1 MTYILY
7 GYPGSGSMAIEMAL
21 AEIGL
26 DYQVQDVDLTKA
38 AQRDDSYASINP
50 QRKLPTLITP
60 SGETLT
66 ESVAILLTLDQRHPD
81 AGLLPKDLAERA
93 QALRWLLFVAT
104 EIYPIVE
111 INDYP
116 ERFSPT
122 AESKTQMREVA
133 RSIWRDRWLV
143 VERGISGD
151 PYLLSSG
158 FCLTDIYIAVV
169 SRWAQQSAWRPTNIP
184 NVEKLTAAVAARP
197 ALAPVWSRHGATVQT
212 S

>member
-1 MTYILY
+1 MTHILY
-7 GYPGSGSMAIEMAL
+7 GAQRSGSMAIEMAL

-26 DYQVQDVDLTKA
+26 DYQVRDVDLRTD
-38 AQRDDSYASINP
+38 AQRDSSYASINP
-50 QRKLPTLITP
+50 QRKIPALVTP

-66 ESVAILLTLDQRHPD
+66 ESVAILLTLDQRHPE
-81 AGLLPKDLAERA
+81 AGLLPRDSVERA

-116 ERFSPT
+116 ARFSP
-122 AESKTQMREVA
+122 AEDSAPSVREVA

-143 VERGISGD
+143 VEQAITGD
-151 PYLLSSG
+151 PYLLPSG

-169 SRWAQQSAWRPTNIP
+169 SRWAQQDAWRPG
-184 NVEKLTAAVAARP
+184 NVPKVEALTTAVAARP
-197 ALAPVWSRHGATVQT
+197 AITSVWERHRPNRSA
-212 S
+212 